1 MVGEA
6 DQGSLEQF
14 HLVVGVVSSR
24 MPTSRSNGV
33 MGVLI
38 NIPGGHTIIE
48 CQMRAKPEVPLHL
61 VL

>member
-1 MVGEA
+1 
-6 DQGSLEQF
+6 
-14 HLVVGVVSSR
+14 VVGVVSSR

-38 NIPGGHTIIE
+38 IIPGGHTIIE
-48 CQMRAKPEVPLHL
+48 CQMRANPEAPLHL